1 MYMDYSRYG
10 ESGIRILFGN
20 TIDLE
25 TSKEIRKFYL
35 FLKSLQR
42 PDVIDIIPSFRS
54 CLIHFNNRRTS
65 YDDFISFLMDK
76 AGEIAL
82 IKVPEPRSHEIPVQ
96 YGGEYGP
103 DMEFVCSYSGLNE
116 EEVIEIH
123 TSTVYTVFA
132 VGFMPGF
139 PYMGTL
145 DKRIF
150 VPRLETP
157 RLKVPEGSV
166 GLAQLQTG
174 IYSFESPAGWRIIG
188 KTSIQLFNP
197 MEEPYSLLRMGDLV
211 RFIPV

>member
-1 MYMDYSRYG
+1 MDYSRYG
-10 ESGIRILFGN
+10 EDGVRIIFGN

-25 TSKEIRKFYL
+25 TNNVIRKFYL

-42 PDVIDIIPSFRS
+42 KDIIDIIPSFRS
-54 CLIHFNNRRTS
+54 CLIHFNSNRTS
-65 YDDFISFLMDK
+65 YDDFVSFLKDK
-76 AGEIAL
+76 EGEIASFQ
-82 IKVPEPRSHEIPVQ
+82 VPEARSHEIPVQ

-116 EEVIEIH
+116 EEVVEIH
-123 TSTVYTVFA
+123 ASTAYTVFA
-132 VGFMPGF
+132 VGFIPGF

-145 DKRIF
+145 DKRIYA
-150 VPRLETP
+150 PRLETP

-188 KTSIQLFNP
+188 KTHIQLFDP
-197 MEEPYSLLRMGDLV
+197 TKEPYSLLRMGDMV

>member
-1 MYMDYSRYG
+1 MDYSRYG
-10 ESGIRILFGN
+10 EDGVRILFGN

-35 FLKSLQR
+35 YLKSLQQNNI
-42 PDVIDIIPSFRS
+42 IDIIPSFRS
-54 CLIHFNNRRTS
+54 CLIHFNSRITS
-65 YDDFISFLMDK
+65 YDDFISFLIDK
-76 AGEIAL
+76 SEEIASVR
-82 IKVPEPRSHEIPVQ
+82 VPEPRSHEIPVQ

-123 TSTVYTVFA
+123 ASTIYTVFA
-132 VGFMPGF
+132 VGFIPGF
-139 PYMGTL
+139 PYMGTV
-145 DKRIF
+145 DKRIYA
-150 VPRLETP
+150 PRLETP

-188 KTSIQLFNP
+188 KTNVQLFNAR
-197 MEEPYSLLRMGDLV
+197 EEPYSLLQMGDLV
-211 RFIPV
+211 RFVPV

>member
-1 MYMDYSRYG
+1 MDYSRYG
-10 ESGIRILFGN
+10 EDGIRVLFGN

-25 TSKEIRKFYL
+25 TNQAIRKFYF

-42 PDVIDIIPSFRS
+42 KDIIDIIPSFKS
-54 CLIHFNNRRTS
+54 CLIHFNDRRTS
-65 YDDFISFLMDK
+65 YDEFVSFLRGK
-76 AGEIAL
+76 ENEIAS
-82 IKVPEPRSHEIPVQ
+82 IRVPEPRFHEIPVT

-123 TSTVYTVFA
+123 SSTVYTVFA
-132 VGFMPGF
+132 VGFIPGF

-145 DKRIF
+145 DKRIYA
-150 VPRLETP
+150 PRLETP

-188 KTSIQLFNP
+188 KTSVQLFDSGK
-197 MEEPYSLLRMGDLV
+197 EPYSLLRMGDMV

>member
-1 MYMDYSRYG
+1 MDYSRYG
-10 ESGIRILFGN
+10 EDGVRVLFGN
-20 TIDLE
+20 KIDPE

-42 PDVIDIIPSFRS
+42 NDIIDIIPSFTS
-54 CLIHFNNRRTS
+54 CLIHFDSQRTS
-65 YDDFISFLMDK
+65 YDDFVSFLINK
-76 AGEIAL
+76 SAEIASV
-82 IKVPEPRSHEIPVQ
+82 KVPEPRSHEIPVQ

-123 TSTVYTVFA
+123 ASTVYTVFA
-132 VGFMPGF
+132 VGFIPGF

-145 DKRIF
+145 DKRIYA
-150 VPRLETP
+150 PRLETP

-188 KTSIQLFNP
+188 KTNVQLFNFT
-197 MEEPYSLLRMGDLV
+197 EKPYSLLQMGDLV
-211 RFIPV
+211 KFIPV

>member
-10 ESGIRILFGN
+10 EDGVRVLFGN

-42 PDVIDIIPSFRS
+42 NDIIDIIPSFRS
-54 CLIHFNNRRTS
+54 CLIHFNARRTS
-65 YDDFISFLMDK
+65 YDDFIAFLMDK
-76 AGEIAL
+76 ASEIVSTQ
-82 IKVPEPRSHEIPVQ
+82 VPEPSSYEIPVQ

-123 TSTVYTVFA
+123 SSTVYTVFA
-132 VGFMPGF
+132 VGFIPGF
-139 PYMGTL
+139 PYMGIT
-145 DKRIF
+145 DKRIYA
-150 VPRLETP
+150 PRLETP

-174 IYSFESPAGWRIIG
+174 VYSFESPAGWRIIG
-188 KTSIQLFNP
+188 KTNIQLFDP
-197 MEEPYSLLRMGDLV
+197 TEEPYSLLRMGDLV

>member
-1 MYMDYSRYG
+1 MDYSRYG
-10 ESGIRILFGN
+10 EDGIRVLFGN
-20 TIDLE
+20 AIDLE

-42 PDVIDIIPSFRS
+42 RDIIDIIPSFRS
-54 CLIHFNNRRTS
+54 CLIHFNNRTTS
-65 YDDFISFLMDK
+65 YNDFISFLMDK
-76 AGEIAL
+76 AEDIASMQ
-82 IKVPEPRSHEIPVQ
+82 VPEPKSHEIPVQ

-116 EEVIEIH
+116 EEVVEIH

-132 VGFMPGF
+132 VGFIPGF

-145 DKRIF
+145 DKRIYA
-150 VPRLETP
+150 PRLETP

-188 KTSIQLFNP
+188 KTNVQLFNP
-197 MEEPYSLLRMGDLV
+197 TEEPYSLLQMGDLV

>member
-10 ESGIRILFGN
+10 EDGVRVLFGN

-42 PDVIDIIPSFRS
+42 NDIIDIIPSFRS
-54 CLIHFNNRRTS
+54 CLIHFNSRRIS
-65 YDDFISFLMDK
+65 YDDFIAFLRDK
-76 AGEIAL
+76 TGEIVSTQ
-82 IKVPEPRSHEIPVQ
+82 VPEPRFHEIPVQ

-116 EEVIEIH
+116 AAVIEIH
-123 TSTVYTVFA
+123 SSTVYTVFA
-132 VGFMPGF
+132 VGFIPGF

-145 DKRIF
+145 DKRIYA
-150 VPRLETP
+150 PRLETP

-174 IYSFESPAGWRIIG
+174 VYSFESPAGWRIIG
-188 KTSIQLFNP
+188 KTNIQLFDP
-197 MEEPYSLLRMGDLV
+197 TEEPYSLLRMGDLV
-211 RFIPV
+211 RFVPV

>member
-1 MYMDYSRYG
+1 MDSSRYG
-10 ESGIRILFGN
+10 EAGVRILFGN

-35 FLKSLQR
+35 YLKSLQQ
-42 PDVIDIIPSFRS
+42 DDIIDIIPSFRS
-54 CLIHFNNRRTS
+54 CLIHFNGRSTS
-65 YDDFISFLMDK
+65 YDDFICFLIDK
-76 AGEIAL
+76 SEEIASFR
-82 IKVPEPRSHEIPVQ
+82 VPEPMSHEIPVQ

-123 TSTVYTVFA
+123 ASTIYTVFA
-132 VGFMPGF
+132 VGFIPGF
-139 PYMGTL
+139 PYMGTV
-145 DKRIF
+145 DRRIYA
-150 VPRLETP
+150 PRLETP

-188 KTSIQLFNP
+188 KTNVQLFNSK
-197 MEEPYSLLRMGDLV
+197 EEPYSLLQMGDLV
-211 RFIPV
+211 RFVPV

>member
-1 MYMDYSRYG
+1 MDYSRYG
-10 ESGIRILFGN
+10 EDGVRVQFGN

-25 TSKEIRKFYL
+25 TNKAIRRFYL

-42 PDVIDIIPSFRS
+42 KDVIDVIPSFRS
-54 CLIHFNNRRTS
+54 CLIHFNDRRIS
-65 YDDFISFLMDK
+65 YDEFLSFLK
-76 AGEIAL
+76 SKEKEI
-82 IKVPEPRSHEIPVQ
+82 VSVHFPEPRFHEIPVR
-96 YGGEYGP
+96 YGGEFGP

-116 EEVIEIH
+116 DEVIEIH
-123 TSTVYTVFA
+123 ASPVYTVFA

-145 DKRIF
+145 DRRIYA
-150 VPRLETP
+150 PRLETP

-188 KTSIQLFNP
+188 KTSVQLFDP
-197 MEEPYSLLRMGDLV
+197 TKEPYSLLQMGDTV
-211 RFIPV
+211 RFVPA